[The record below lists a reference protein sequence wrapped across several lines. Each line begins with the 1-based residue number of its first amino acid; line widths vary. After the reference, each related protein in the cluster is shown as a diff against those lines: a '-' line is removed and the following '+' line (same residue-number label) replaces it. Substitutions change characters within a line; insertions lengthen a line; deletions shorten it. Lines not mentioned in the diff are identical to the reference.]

1 MIVPLMLIVLMAI
14 IEFAL
19 AFNAILGINRASTD
33 AALVASSAG
42 NAAQADCFILQQIED
57 DVTVP
62 NDKAKIV
69 YVEIQRTSPS
79 GTTVYATTQYT
90 RTNSTTC
97 ALTSTTSMVVPYELA
112 SNGYPPA
119 QRCNVVAGCSTLT
132 PARTTVD
139 TVAVKIRYTYTY
151 VTPLGT
157 LLTLVDKNDTT
168 PQTWTFNKRN
178 LSRLEPVL

>member
-1 MIVPLMLIVLMAI
+1 MIVPLMMVVLMAI

-33 AALVASSAG
+33 AVLVASSAG
-42 NAAQADCFILQQIED
+42 NAAQADCYILDQIETE
-57 DVTVP
+57 VTVP
-62 NDKAKIV
+62 NDKTKIV

-79 GTTVYATTQYT
+79 GTTVYATSQYT
-90 RTNSTTC
+90 RTGSTTC
-97 ALTSTTSMVVPYELA
+97 ALDSTTDLVVPYEIA
-112 SNGYPPA
+112 SAGYPPA

-132 PARTTVD
+132 PARSTVD

-157 LLTLVDKNDTT
+157 LLQLIDPNDTT
-168 PQTWTFNKRN
+168 AQTWTFNKRN
-178 LSRLEPVL
+178 LSRLEPIL